1 MNKRSVAAV
10 VILSFI
16 TFGIY
21 ALVWEVKTKN
31 EMVKHGADIPT
42 AWLIIVPIA
51 NIYWF
56 WKWSGGVEHVTRGK
70 ASQAVTF
77 ILMLLLGIIG
87 MAVVQSWLNRAIDE
101 GVPGAM
107 PQARVA

>member
-10 VILSFI
+10 VILSFV

-21 ALVWEVKTKN
+21 GLIWHVKTKN
-31 EMVKHGADIPT
+31 EMVNHGADIPT

-51 NIYWF
+51 NLYWY

-70 ASQAVTF
+70 GSQAVVF
-77 ILMLLLGIIG
+77 LLMLLLGIIG
-87 MAVVQSWLNRAIDE
+87 MAIVQSWFNKSIDE
-101 GVPGAM
+101 GMSGQL